1 MSSKEANITFIYLEG
16 IHLMRVSSFSR
27 LSVAAISI
35 FAAIFL
41 ATMYHVGE
49 SLRKSQTQY
58 KGYQA
63 LISLTTVKFNRTIVE
78 YLQTG
83 DAALLNKAQKQLAR
97 IVTQTHRLNID
108 KLSQQIN
115 SQAKSLAT
123 NIDTTFRAMGK
134 LSGDPLVLLRNGEQ
148 EMLGLNN
155 ALANYVQKT
164 QVLSLA
170 EQFSYLIKT
179 QEIAKILADL
189 VRAREAIFTQ
199 KTNNIQTINPLLKEL
214 QSLGHFLSTQQ
225 ALAIY
230 EESDEDS
237 LDDSEDLLG
246 DSDEKEDLSLEAIS
260 ELQSLFNRY
269 QRELENTLT
278 LQQQR
283 QMGLGLL
290 AKQVGNIERAIM
302 EGEADI
308 STAQGQLNEQ
318 IYIIVIGLLIF
329 LVAFLLTNYW
339 LQRSVIL
346 KPLRNLRDSF
356 VQLMDQGKV
365 DNITNID
372 KSTEFGEI
380 SNSFNHMVN
389 KLAQDDKD
397 KAQQLDL
404 VAKALTTME
413 RQVQSIYQS
422 SQTTSEHVQGAR
434 TIMEALGKATE
445 TVNALSGQ
453 VVNNAQ
459 ATKKAM
465 EVSQHHVS
473 QVLAASESTN
483 LAAKESKGAI
493 TSLFNSVES
502 VSSIVDVIGA
512 IADQTNLLALNA
524 AIEAARAGEHG
535 RGFSVVADEVRQ
547 LAGKT
552 QASLKQISTR
562 LNQLQGASNSI
573 EGIINDIEK
582 ASHNQRII
590 ADELQ
595 ETALAVTGQAQ
606 VSATVAQ
613 DTLEQITLQR
623 THFIAFEQ
631 AMVNVDKE
639 VSDSQQLSN
648 VISVDVSNQVSD
660 IGLTLKKAS

>member
-1 MSSKEANITFIYLEG
+1 
-16 IHLMRVSSFSR
+16 MRVSSFSR
-27 LSVAAISI
+27 LSVTAISVFTII
-35 FAAIFL
+35 FM

-49 SLRKSQTQY
+49 SLSESRAQY

-63 LISLTTVKFNRTIVE
+63 LFSLATVKFNRTIVA

-83 DAALLNKAQKQLAR
+83 DAALLNKAEKQLVH
-97 IVTQTHRLNID
+97 IVKQTYSLNID
-108 KLSQQIN
+108 SLSKKID
-115 SQAKSLAT
+115 SQAKALSN
-123 NIDTTFRAMGK
+123 NIETKFRAMGK

-148 EMLGLNN
+148 DMVAVNHD
-155 ALANYVQKT
+155 LANYVQKT
-164 QVLSLA
+164 KLLSLN
-170 EQFSYLIKT
+170 EQVNYLITT
-179 QEIAKILADL
+179 QEIGKLLAEL
-189 VRAREAIFTQ
+189 VSARETIFAN
-199 KTNNIQTINPLLKEL
+199 KNPNIQSITPLLNEL
-214 QSLGHFLSTQQ
+214 QSLGSFLSTQP

-230 EESDEDS
+230 EESDDS

-246 DSDEKEDLSLEAIS
+246 DSDEKEDLSLEAVN

-269 QRELENTLT
+269 QRELENTLAQ
-278 LQQQR
+278 QQQR
-283 QMGLGLL
+283 QVGLALL
-290 AKQVGNIERAIM
+290 AKQVGSIEQSIM
-302 EGEADI
+302 QGEANI
-308 STAQGQLNEQ
+308 SQQQEKQNEQ
-318 IYIIVIGLLIF
+318 LYIIVIGLLIF
-329 LVAFLLTNYW
+329 LMLFLLTNYW

-346 KPLRNLRDSF
+346 QPLRNLRDSF
-356 VQLMDQGKV
+356 VQLMEQGKV
-365 DNITNID
+365 DSITNID
-372 KSTEFGEI
+372 KRTEFGEI
-380 SNSFNHMVN
+380 STSFNHMVN

-413 RQVQSIYQS
+413 SQVKSIYQS
-422 SQTTSEHVQGAR
+422 SHTTSEHVQGAR
-434 TIMEALGKATE
+434 KIMEALGEATE
-445 TVNALSGQ
+445 TVNTLSGQ

-465 EVSQHHVS
+465 AVSQHHVS

-502 VSSIVDVIGA
+502 VTSIVDVISA

-535 RGFSVVADEVRQ
+535 RGFSVVADQVRQ

-552 QASLKQISTR
+552 QASLKQISAR

-582 ASHNQRII
+582 ASYKQRLI

-595 ETALAVTGQAQ
+595 ETALAVSGQAE

-613 DTLEQITLQR
+613 DTLEQITRQR
-623 THFIAFEQ
+623 THFVAFEQ
-631 AMVNVDKE
+631 AMANVDKE
-639 VSDSQQLSN
+639 VSDSQQLTN
-648 VISVDVSNQVSD
+648 VISIDVGNQVND
-660 IGLTLKKAS
+660 IGLTLNKAS

>member
-1 MSSKEANITFIYLEG
+1 MSLFHHEG
-16 IHLMRVSSFSR
+16 IPVMRVSSFSR
-27 LSVAAISI
+27 LSATAISI
-35 FAAIFL
+35 FAVIYL
-41 ATMYHVGE
+41 VTMYHVGE
-49 SLRKSQTQY
+49 SLSKSQAQY

-83 DAALLNKAQKQLAR
+83 DVTLLSRAQKQLAL
-97 IVTQTHRLNID
+97 IVKQAQSLHID
-108 KLSQQIN
+108 ELSNQIE
-115 SQAKSLAT
+115 SQANSLAH
-123 NIDTTFRAMGK
+123 NLDTKYRAMGK
-134 LSGDPLVLLRNGEQ
+134 LSGDPLVLLRNGEH
-148 EMLGLNN
+148 EMLAINN
-155 ALANYVQKT
+155 DLANYVQNTKA
-164 QVLSLA
+164 LSLKQ
-170 EQFSYLIKT
+170 QFNYLIKT
-179 QEIAKILADL
+179 QAIGKLLADL
-189 VRAREAIFTQ
+189 VSAREVMFAQQQSNMHSITP
-199 KTNNIQTINPLLKEL
+199 ILKEL
-214 QSLGHFLSTQQ
+214 QSLGHFLSTQP
-225 ALAIY
+225 ALVIY
-230 EESDEDS
+230 AETDEDMF
-237 LDDSEDLLG
+237 DESEDLLA
-246 DSDEKEDLSLEAIS
+246 DSEEKQDLSLEAIN

-269 QRELENTLT
+269 QGEIENTLAQ
-278 LQQQR
+278 QQQR
-283 QMGLGLL
+283 NIGLVLL
-290 AKQVGNIERAIM
+290 AEQVGDIEKSIM
-302 EGEADI
+302 QGEANI
-308 STAQGQLNEQ
+308 AQRQKKINEQLNV
-318 IYIIVIGLLIF
+318 IVIGLLVF
-329 LVAFLLTNYW
+329 LVVFLLANYW

-346 KPLRNLRDSF
+346 NPLRNLRDSF
-356 VQLMDQGKV
+356 VQLMEQGKV
-365 DNITNID
+365 DNITNIEN
-372 KSTEFGEI
+372 KTEFGEI
-380 SNSFNHMVN
+380 STSFNHMVN

-413 RQVQSIYQS
+413 SQVQSIYQS
-422 SQTTSEHVQGAR
+422 SHTTSEHVQGAR
-434 TIMEALGKATE
+434 QIMEALGEATE
-445 TVNALSGQ
+445 TVNTLSGQ

-483 LAAKESKGAI
+483 LAAKESKEAI
-493 TSLFNSVES
+493 TSLFHSVES
-502 VSSIVDVIGA
+502 VTSIVDVISA

-552 QASLKQISTR
+552 QASLKQISAR

-582 ASHNQRII
+582 ASHNQRVI

-595 ETALAVTGQAQ
+595 ETSLAVTGQAQ

-631 AMVNVDKE
+631 AMANVDKE
-639 VSDSQQLSN
+639 VNDSQQLSN
-648 VISVDVSNQVSD
+648 VISVDVSNQVND

>member
-1 MSSKEANITFIYLEG
+1 
-16 IHLMRVSSFSR
+16 MRVSSFSR
-27 LSVAAISI
+27 LSVTAISI
-35 FAAIFL
+35 FAAIYL

-49 SLRKSQTQY
+49 SLSKSQAHY

-83 DAALLNKAQKQLAR
+83 DVALLSRAKKQLTL
-97 IVTQTHRLNID
+97 IVKQAQGLNID
-108 KLSQQIN
+108 ELSKQID
-115 SQAKSLAT
+115 SQAKALGH
-123 NIDTTFRAMGK
+123 NIDTKFRGMGK
-134 LSGDPLVLLRNGEQ
+134 LSGDPLVLLRNGEH
-148 EMLGLNN
+148 EMLAINN
-155 ALANYVQKT
+155 DLANYVQNTK
-164 QVLSLA
+164 VLSLK
-170 EQFSYLIKT
+170 EQFNYLIKT
-179 QEIAKILADL
+179 QVIGKLLADL
-189 VRAREAIFTQ
+189 VSAREAIFIQ
-199 KTNNIQTINPLLKEL
+199 QQPNIQSIKPLLTEL
-214 QSLGHFLSTQQ
+214 KNLGRFLSTQP
-225 ALAIY
+225 ALAIFA
-230 EESDEDS
+230 ENDDDLFDE
-237 LDDSEDLLG
+237 SEDLLG
-246 DSDEKEDLSLEAIS
+246 DSEEKQDLSLEAIN

-269 QRELENTLT
+269 QREVESTLV
-278 LQQQR
+278 QQEQR
-283 QMGLGLL
+283 QIGLSLL
-290 AKQVGNIERAIM
+290 AKQVGNIEKSILQ
-302 EGEADI
+302 GEANI
-308 STAQGQLNEQ
+308 ARQQEKINEQLN
-318 IYIIVIGLLIF
+318 IIVIGLLIF
-329 LVAFLLTNYW
+329 LVIFLLANYW
-339 LQRSVIL
+339 LQHSVIL

-356 VQLMDQGKV
+356 VQLVEQGKV

-372 KSTEFGEI
+372 KRTEFGEI
-380 SNSFNHMVN
+380 STSFNYMVN

-413 RQVQSIYQS
+413 SQVQSIYQS
-422 SQTTSEHVQGAR
+422 SHTTSEHVQGAR
-434 TIMEALGKATE
+434 KIMEALGEATE
-445 TVNALSGQ
+445 TVNTLSGQ

-483 LAAKESKGAI
+483 LAAKESKEAI
-493 TSLFNSVES
+493 TSLFHSVES
-502 VSSIVDVIGA
+502 VTSIVDVISA

-552 QASLKQISTR
+552 QESLKQISTR
-562 LNQLQGASNSI
+562 LNQLQSASNSI

-595 ETALAVTGQAQ
+595 ETSLAVTGQAQ

-613 DTLEQITLQR
+613 ETLEQITLQR

-631 AMVNVDKE
+631 AMANVDKE

-648 VISVDVSNQVSD
+648 VISVDVSNQVND

>member
-1 MSSKEANITFIYLEG
+1 
-16 IHLMRVSSFSR
+16 MRVSSFSR
-27 LSVAAISI
+27 LSATAISI
-35 FAAIFL
+35 FAVIYL
-41 ATMYHVGE
+41 VTMYHVGE
-49 SLRKSQTQY
+49 SLSKSQAQY
-58 KGYQA
+58 KGYQV

-83 DAALLNKAQKQLAR
+83 DVTLLSRAQKQLAL
-97 IVTQTHRLNID
+97 IVKQAQSLHID
-108 KLSQQIN
+108 ELSNQIE
-115 SQAKSLAT
+115 SQANSLAH
-123 NIDTTFRAMGK
+123 NIDTKFRGMGK
-134 LSGDPLVLLRNGEQ
+134 LSGDPLVLLRNGEH
-148 EMLGLNN
+148 EMLAINN
-155 ALANYVQKT
+155 DLANYVQNTKA
-164 QVLSLA
+164 LSLKQ
-170 EQFSYLIKT
+170 QFNYLIKT
-179 QEIAKILADL
+179 QAIGKLLADL
-189 VRAREAIFTQ
+189 VSAREVMFAQQQSNMNSIT
-199 KTNNIQTINPLLKEL
+199 PLLKEL
-214 QSLGHFLSTQQ
+214 QSLGHFLSTQP
-225 ALAIY
+225 ALVIY
-230 EESDEDS
+230 AESDEDMF
-237 LDDSEDLLG
+237 DASEDLLG
-246 DSDEKEDLSLEAIS
+246 DSEEKQDLSLEAIH

-269 QRELENTLT
+269 QREVENTLAQ
-278 LQQQR
+278 QQQR
-283 QMGLGLL
+283 NMGLVLL
-290 AKQVGNIERAIM
+290 AKQVGNIEKSIM
-302 EGEADI
+302 QGEVNI
-308 STAQGQLNEQ
+308 AQRQNKINEQLN
-318 IYIIVIGLLIF
+318 IIVIGLLIF
-329 LVAFLLTNYW
+329 LVIFLLANYW

-346 KPLRNLRDSF
+346 NPLRNLRDSF
-356 VQLMDQGKV
+356 VQLMEQGKV

-372 KSTEFGEI
+372 NRTEFGEI
-380 SNSFNHMVN
+380 STSFNHMVN

-413 RQVQSIYQS
+413 SQVQSIYQS
-422 SQTTSEHVQGAR
+422 SHTTSTHVQGAR
-434 TIMEALGKATE
+434 QIMEALGQATE
-445 TVNALSGQ
+445 TVNTLSGQ

-483 LAAKESKGAI
+483 LAAKESKEAI
-493 TSLFNSVES
+493 TSLFHSVES
-502 VSSIVDVIGA
+502 VTSIVDVISA

-552 QASLKQISTR
+552 QASLKQISAR
-562 LNQLQGASNSI
+562 LKQLQGASNSI

-582 ASHNQRII
+582 ASDNQRII

-595 ETALAVTGQAQ
+595 ETSLAVTGQAQ

-631 AMVNVDKE
+631 AMANVDKE

-648 VISVDVSNQVSD
+648 VISVDVSNQVND

>member
-1 MSSKEANITFIYLEG
+1 
-16 IHLMRVSSFSR
+16 MRVSSFSR
-27 LSVAAISI
+27 LSATAISI
-35 FAAIFL
+35 FAVIYL
-41 ATMYHVGE
+41 VTMYHVGE
-49 SLRKSQTQY
+49 SLSKSQAQY
-58 KGYQA
+58 KGYQV

-83 DAALLNKAQKQLAR
+83 DVTLLSRAQKQLAL
-97 IVTQTHRLNID
+97 IVKQAQSLHID
-108 KLSQQIN
+108 ELSNQIE
-115 SQAKSLAT
+115 SQANSLAH
-123 NIDTTFRAMGK
+123 NIDTKFRGMGK
-134 LSGDPLVLLRNGEQ
+134 LSGDPLVLLRNGEH
-148 EMLGLNN
+148 EMLAINN
-155 ALANYVQKT
+155 DLANYVQNTKA
-164 QVLSLA
+164 LSLKQ
-170 EQFSYLIKT
+170 QFNYLIKT
-179 QEIAKILADL
+179 QAIGKLLADL
-189 VRAREAIFTQ
+189 VSAREVMFAQQQSNMNSIT
-199 KTNNIQTINPLLKEL
+199 PLLKEL
-214 QSLGHFLSTQQ
+214 QSLGHFLSTQP
-225 ALAIY
+225 ALVIY
-230 EESDEDS
+230 AESDEDMF
-237 LDDSEDLLG
+237 DASEDLLG
-246 DSDEKEDLSLEAIS
+246 DSEEKQDLSLEAIH

-269 QRELENTLT
+269 QREVENTLAQ
-278 LQQQR
+278 QQQR
-283 QMGLGLL
+283 KMGLVLL
-290 AKQVGNIERAIM
+290 AKQVGNIEKSIM
-302 EGEADI
+302 QGEVNI
-308 STAQGQLNEQ
+308 AQRQNKINEQLN
-318 IYIIVIGLLIF
+318 IIVIGLLIF
-329 LVAFLLTNYW
+329 LVIFLLANYW

-346 KPLRNLRDSF
+346 NPLRNLRDSF
-356 VQLMDQGKV
+356 VQLMEQGKV

-372 KSTEFGEI
+372 NRTEFGEI
-380 SNSFNHMVN
+380 STSFNHMVN

-413 RQVQSIYQS
+413 SQVQSIYQS
-422 SQTTSEHVQGAR
+422 SHTTSTHVQGAR
-434 TIMEALGKATE
+434 QIMEALGQATE
-445 TVNALSGQ
+445 TVNTLSGQ

-483 LAAKESKGAI
+483 LAAKESKEAI
-493 TSLFNSVES
+493 TSLFHSVES
-502 VSSIVDVIGA
+502 VTSIVDVISA

-552 QASLKQISTR
+552 QASLKQISAR
-562 LNQLQGASNSI
+562 LKQLQGASNSI

-582 ASHNQRII
+582 ASDNQRII

-595 ETALAVTGQAQ
+595 ETSLAVTGQAQ

-631 AMVNVDKE
+631 AMANVDKE

-648 VISVDVSNQVSD
+648 VISVDVSNQVND

>member
-1 MSSKEANITFIYLEG
+1 
-16 IHLMRVSSFSR
+16 MRVSSFSR
-27 LSVAAISI
+27 LSVTAISI
-35 FAAIFL
+35 FAMIFM

-49 SLRKSQTQY
+49 SLSQSREQY

-63 LISLTTVKFNRTIVE
+63 LISLTTVKFNRTIVK

-83 DAALLNKAQKQLAR
+83 DATLLNKAQKQLTDIINLTAS
-97 IVTQTHRLNID
+97 LDID
-108 KLSQQIN
+108 KLSKQID
-115 SQAKSLAT
+115 SQAKALGN
-123 NIDTTFRAMGK
+123 NIDTKFRAMGK

-148 EMLGLNN
+148 EMLAINN
-155 ALANYVQKT
+155 DLANYVQKT
-164 QVLSLA
+164 KALSLKQ
-170 EQFSYLIKT
+170 QFNYLTIT
-179 QEIAKILADL
+179 QTVGKLLADL
-189 VRAREAIFTQ
+189 VSAREAIFTQ
-199 KTNNIQTINPLLKEL
+199 LQPNIKSVNLILTELKTLGRLLSV
-214 QSLGHFLSTQQ
+214 QN
-225 ALAIY
+225 ALVIY
-230 EESDEDS
+230 EEYDDA
-237 LDDSEDLLG
+237 LDDSDDLLS
-246 DSDEKEDLSLEAIS
+246 DSEEQEDLSLEAIN

-269 QRELENTLT
+269 QQELDNTLAQ
-278 LQQQR
+278 QQQR
-283 QMGLGLL
+283 QIGFALL
-290 AKQVGNIERAIM
+290 AKQVGNIEKAIM
-302 EGEADI
+302 QGEADI
-308 STAQGQLNEQ
+308 SQQQEQINEQ
-318 IYIIVIGLLIF
+318 LYIIVIGLLIF
-329 LVAFLLTNYW
+329 LIVFLLANYW

-372 KSTEFGEI
+372 KRTEFGEI
-380 SNSFNHMVN
+380 STSFNHMVN

-413 RQVQSIYQS
+413 SQVKSIYQS
-422 SQTTSEHVQGAR
+422 SHTTSKHVQGAR
-434 TIMEALGKATE
+434 KIMEALGEATE
-445 TVNALSGQ
+445 TVNTLSGQ

-459 ATKKAM
+459 ATKQAM
-465 EVSQHHVS
+465 EISQHHVS

-483 LAAKESKGAI
+483 LAAKESKDAI
-493 TSLFNSVES
+493 TSLFHSVES
-502 VSSIVDVIGA
+502 VTSIVDVISA

-552 QASLKQISTR
+552 QESLKQISTR
-562 LNQLQGASNSI
+562 LKQLQEASNSI

-582 ASHNQRII
+582 ASYNQRII

-631 AMVNVDKE
+631 AMANVDKE

-648 VISVDVSNQVSD
+648 VISVDVSNQVND

>member
-1 MSSKEANITFIYLEG
+1 
-16 IHLMRVSSFSR
+16 MRVSSFSR
-27 LSVAAISI
+27 LSATAISI
-35 FAAIFL
+35 FAVIYL
-41 ATMYHVGE
+41 VTMYHVGE
-49 SLRKSQTQY
+49 SLSKSQAQY

-83 DAALLNKAQKQLAR
+83 DVSLLSRAQQQLAL
-97 IVTQTHRLNID
+97 IVEQAQSLHID
-108 KLSQQIN
+108 ELSNQID
-115 SQAKSLAT
+115 SQAKSLAH
-123 NIDTTFRAMGK
+123 NIETKFRGMGK

-148 EMLGLNN
+148 EMLAINN
-155 ALANYVQKT
+155 DLASYVQSTKE
-164 QVLSLA
+164 LSLM
-170 EQFSYLIKT
+170 EQFNYLIKT
-179 QEIAKILADL
+179 QAIGKLLADL
-189 VRAREAIFTQ
+189 VSAREVMFTQ
-199 KTNNIQTINPLLKEL
+199 QQSNMQSINSLLKEL
-214 QSLGHFLSTQQ
+214 QNLGRFLSTQP

-230 EESDEDS
+230 AESDEDV
-237 LDDSEDLLG
+237 LDESDDLLG
-246 DSDEKEDLSLEAIS
+246 DSEEKQDLSLEAIH

-269 QRELENTLT
+269 QREVENTLT
-278 LQQQR
+278 QQQQR
-283 QMGLGLL
+283 NMGLVLL
-290 AKQVGNIERAIM
+290 AKQVGNIEQSIM
-302 EGEADI
+302 QGEVNI
-308 STAQGQLNEQ
+308 SQRQKKINEQLN
-318 IYIIVIGLLIF
+318 IIVIGLLIF
-329 LVAFLLTNYW
+329 LVIFLLANYW

-356 VQLMDQGKV
+356 VQLMEQGKV

-372 KSTEFGEI
+372 KRTEFGEI
-380 SNSFNHMVN
+380 STSFNHMVN
-389 KLAQDDKD
+389 KLAQDDKN

-413 RQVQSIYQS
+413 SQVQSIYQS
-422 SQTTSEHVQGAR
+422 SHTTSEHVQGAR
-434 TIMEALGKATE
+434 QIMGALGAATE
-445 TVNALSGQ
+445 TVNTLSGQ

-483 LAAKESKGAI
+483 LAAKESKEAI
-493 TSLFNSVES
+493 TSLFHSVES
-502 VSSIVDVIGA
+502 VTSIVDVISA

-552 QASLKQISTR
+552 QESLKQISAR

-582 ASHNQRII
+582 ASHNQRVI

-595 ETALAVTGQAQ
+595 ETSLAVTGQAQ

-631 AMVNVDKE
+631 AMANVDKE
-639 VSDSQQLSN
+639 VRDSQQLSN
-648 VISVDVSNQVSD
+648 VISVDVSNQVND

>member
-1 MSSKEANITFIYLEG
+1 
-16 IHLMRVSSFSR
+16 MRVSSFSR
-27 LSVAAISI
+27 LSATAISI
-35 FAAIFL
+35 FAVIYL
-41 ATMYHVGE
+41 VTMYHVGE
-49 SLRKSQTQY
+49 SLSKSQAQY

-83 DAALLNKAQKQLAR
+83 DVTLLSRAQKQLAL
-97 IVTQTHRLNID
+97 IVKQAQSLHID
-108 KLSQQIN
+108 ELSNQIE
-115 SQAKSLAT
+115 SQANSLAH
-123 NIDTTFRAMGK
+123 NIDTKFRAMGK
-134 LSGDPLVLLRNGEQ
+134 LSGDPLVLLRNGEH
-148 EMLGLNN
+148 EMLAINN
-155 ALANYVQKT
+155 DLANYVQNTKA
-164 QVLSLA
+164 LSLKQ
-170 EQFSYLIKT
+170 QFNYLIKT
-179 QEIAKILADL
+179 QAIGKLLADL
-189 VRAREAIFTQ
+189 VSAREVMFAQQQSNMHSITP
-199 KTNNIQTINPLLKEL
+199 ILKEL
-214 QSLGHFLSTQQ
+214 QSLGHFLSTQP
-225 ALAIY
+225 ALVIY
-230 EESDEDS
+230 AESDEDMF
-237 LDDSEDLLG
+237 DESEDLLG
-246 DSDEKEDLSLEAIS
+246 DSEEKQDLSLEAIQ

-269 QRELENTLT
+269 QREVENTLAQ
-278 LQQQR
+278 QQQR
-283 QMGLGLL
+283 NMGLVLL
-290 AKQVGNIERAIM
+290 AKQVGNIEKSIM
-302 EGEADI
+302 QGEVNI
-308 STAQGQLNEQ
+308 AQRQNKINEQLN
-318 IYIIVIGLLIF
+318 IIVIGLLIF
-329 LVAFLLTNYW
+329 LVIFLLANYW

-346 KPLRNLRDSF
+346 NPLRNLRDSF
-356 VQLMDQGKV
+356 VQLMEQGKV

-372 KSTEFGEI
+372 NRTEFGEI
-380 SNSFNHMVN
+380 STSFNHMVN

-413 RQVQSIYQS
+413 SQVQSIYQS
-422 SQTTSEHVQGAR
+422 SHTTSTHVQGAR
-434 TIMEALGKATE
+434 QIMEALGQATE
-445 TVNALSGQ
+445 TVNTLSGQ

-483 LAAKESKGAI
+483 LAAKESKEAI
-493 TSLFNSVES
+493 TSLFHSVES
-502 VSSIVDVIGA
+502 VTSIVDVISA

-552 QASLKQISTR
+552 QASLKQISAR

-582 ASHNQRII
+582 ASHNQRVI

-595 ETALAVTGQAQ
+595 ETSLAVTGQAQ

-631 AMVNVDKE
+631 AMANVDKE

-648 VISVDVSNQVSD
+648 VISVDVSNQVND

>member
-1 MSSKEANITFIYLEG
+1 
-16 IHLMRVSSFSR
+16 MRVSSFSR
-27 LSVAAISI
+27 LSATAISL
-35 FAAIFL
+35 FAVIYL
-41 ATMYHVGE
+41 VTMYHVGE
-49 SLRKSQTQY
+49 SLSKSQAQY
-58 KGYQA
+58 KSYQA

-83 DAALLNKAQKQLAR
+83 DVSLLSRAQKQLTL
-97 IVTQTHRLNID
+97 IVEQAQRLNID
-108 KLSQQIN
+108 ELSNQIDA
-115 SQAKSLAT
+115 QAKSLAD
-123 NIDTTFRAMGK
+123 NIDTKFRGMGK
-134 LSGDPLVLLRNGEQ
+134 LSGDPLVLLRNGEH
-148 EMLGLNN
+148 EMIAINN
-155 ALANYVQKT
+155 ELANYVQNTKA
-164 QVLSLA
+164 LSLKQ
-170 EQFSYLIKT
+170 QFDYLIKT
-179 QEIAKILADL
+179 QAIGKLLADL
-189 VRAREAIFTQ
+189 VSAREAIFTQ
-199 KTNNIQTINPLLKEL
+199 QQPNIHSISPLLKEL
-214 QSLGHFLSTQQ
+214 QNLGRFLTRQP

-230 EESDEDS
+230 ADNDDV
-237 LDDSEDLLG
+237 LDDSEDLL
-246 DSDEKEDLSLEAIS
+246 SDNEERQDLSLEAIN

-269 QRELENTLT
+269 RREVESTIAQ
-278 LQQQR
+278 QQQR
-283 QMGLGLL
+283 QIGLKLL
-290 AKQVGNIERAIM
+290 AKQVGNIEKSIIQ
-302 EGEADI
+302 GEVNI
-308 STAQGQLNEQ
+308 SQRQTKINEQLNVV
-318 IYIIVIGLLIF
+318 VIGLLIF
-329 LVAFLLTNYW
+329 LVIFLLANYW
-339 LQRSVIL
+339 LQHSVIL

-356 VQLMDQGKV
+356 MQLMAQGKV
-365 DNITNID
+365 DNISNID
-372 KSTEFGEI
+372 KKTEFGEI
-380 SNSFNHMVN
+380 STSFNHMVN

-397 KAQQLDL
+397 KALQLDL

-413 RQVQSIYQS
+413 SQVQSIYQS
-422 SQTTSEHVQGAR
+422 SHTTSEHVQGAR
-434 TIMEALGKATE
+434 QIMEALGEATE
-445 TVNALSGQ
+445 TVNTLSGQ

-483 LAAKESKGAI
+483 LAAKESKEAI
-493 TSLFNSVES
+493 TSLFHSVES
-502 VSSIVDVIGA
+502 VTSIVDVISA

-552 QASLKQISTR
+552 QASLKQISAR

-582 ASHNQRII
+582 ASHNQRVI

-595 ETALAVTGQAQ
+595 ETSLAVTGQAQ

-631 AMVNVDKE
+631 AMANVDKE
-639 VSDSQQLSN
+639 VNDSQQLSN
-648 VISVDVSNQVSD
+648 VISVDVSNQVND

>member
-1 MSSKEANITFIYLEG
+1 MSLFHHEG
-16 IHLMRVSSFSR
+16 IPVMRVSSFSR
-27 LSVAAISI
+27 LSATAISI
-35 FAAIFL
+35 FAVIYL
-41 ATMYHVGE
+41 VTMYHVGE
-49 SLRKSQTQY
+49 SLSKSQAQY

-83 DAALLNKAQKQLAR
+83 DVTLLSRAQKQLAL
-97 IVTQTHRLNID
+97 IVKQAQSLHID
-108 KLSQQIN
+108 ELSNQIE
-115 SQAKSLAT
+115 SQANSLAH
-123 NIDTTFRAMGK
+123 NIDTKFRGMGK
-134 LSGDPLVLLRNGEQ
+134 LSGDPLVLLRNGEH
-148 EMLGLNN
+148 EMLAINN
-155 ALANYVQKT
+155 DLANYVQNTKA
-164 QVLSLA
+164 LSLKQ
-170 EQFSYLIKT
+170 QFNYLIKT
-179 QEIAKILADL
+179 QAIGKLLADL
-189 VRAREAIFTQ
+189 VSAREVMFAQQQSNMHSITP
-199 KTNNIQTINPLLKEL
+199 ILKEL
-214 QSLGHFLSTQQ
+214 QSLGHFLSTQP
-225 ALAIY
+225 ALVIY
-230 EESDEDS
+230 AESDEDMF
-237 LDDSEDLLG
+237 DESEDLLA
-246 DSDEKEDLSLEAIS
+246 DSEEKQDLSLEAIQ

-269 QRELENTLT
+269 QREVENTLAQ
-278 LQQQR
+278 QQQR
-283 QMGLGLL
+283 NMGLVLL
-290 AKQVGNIERAIM
+290 AKQVGNIEKSIM
-302 EGEADI
+302 QGEVNI
-308 STAQGQLNEQ
+308 AQRQNKINEQLN
-318 IYIIVIGLLIF
+318 IIVIGLLIF
-329 LVAFLLTNYW
+329 LVIFLLANYW

-346 KPLRNLRDSF
+346 NPLRNLRDSF
-356 VQLMDQGKV
+356 VQLMEQGKV

-372 KSTEFGEI
+372 NRTEFGEI
-380 SNSFNHMVN
+380 STSFNHMVN

-413 RQVQSIYQS
+413 SQVQSIYQS
-422 SQTTSEHVQGAR
+422 SHTTSTHVQGAR
-434 TIMEALGKATE
+434 QIMEALGQATE
-445 TVNALSGQ
+445 TVNTLSGQ

-483 LAAKESKGAI
+483 LAAKESKEAI
-493 TSLFNSVES
+493 TSLFHSVES
-502 VSSIVDVIGA
+502 VTSIVDVISA

-552 QASLKQISTR
+552 QASLKQISAR

-582 ASHNQRII
+582 ASHNQRVI

-595 ETALAVTGQAQ
+595 ETSLAVTGQAQ

-631 AMVNVDKE
+631 AMANVDKE

-648 VISVDVSNQVSD
+648 VISVDVSNQVND

>member
-1 MSSKEANITFIYLEG
+1 
-16 IHLMRVSSFSR
+16 MRVSSFSR
-27 LSVAAISI
+27 LSVTAISI
-35 FAAIFL
+35 FAVIFMV
-41 ATMYHVGE
+41 TMYHVGE
-49 SLRKSQTQY
+49 SLSKSRTQY
-58 KGYQA
+58 KGYQT

-83 DAALLNKAQKQLAR
+83 DAALLNKAQKQLTA
-97 IVTQTHRLNID
+97 IVKQTHSLNID
-108 KLSQQIN
+108 KLSKQID
-115 SQAKSLAT
+115 SQAKALGN
-123 NIDTTFRAMGK
+123 NIETKFRAMGK
-134 LSGDPLVLLRNGEQ
+134 LSGDPLVLLRNGEH
-148 EMLGLNN
+148 EMIALNN
-155 ALANYVQKT
+155 DLSHYVQKT
-164 QVLSLA
+164 QVLSVKQ
-170 EQFSYLIKT
+170 QFDYLITMQTMGKL
-179 QEIAKILADL
+179 LADL
-189 VRAREAIFTQ
+189 VSAREAVFTQ
-199 KTNNIQTINPLLKEL
+199 PQPNIQSIKPLLKEL
-214 QSLGHFLSTQQ
+214 KTLGRFLSVQK

-230 EESDEDS
+230 EESEND
-237 LDDSEDLLG
+237 LVDDSEGLLG
-246 DSDEKEDLSLEAIS
+246 DSEEKEDLSLDAIN

-269 QRELENTLT
+269 QRELENTLAQ
-278 LQQQR
+278 QQQR
-283 QMGLGLL
+283 QIGFALL
-290 AKQVGNIERAIM
+290 AKQVGNIEKAIM
-302 EGEADI
+302 QGETDI
-308 STAQGQLNEQ
+308 SQQQEQINEQ
-318 IYIIVIGLLIF
+318 LYIIVIGLLIF
-329 LVAFLLTNYW
+329 LVVFLLTNYW

-356 VQLMDQGKV
+356 VQLMEQGKV
-365 DNITNID
+365 DNITNINN
-372 KSTEFGEI
+372 KTEFGEI
-380 SNSFNHMVN
+380 STSFNHMVN
-389 KLAQDDKD
+389 KLAQDDKE

-413 RQVQSIYQS
+413 SQVKSIYQS
-422 SQTTSEHVQGAR
+422 SHTTSEHVQGAR
-434 TIMEALGKATE
+434 KILEALGEATE
-445 TVNALSGQ
+445 TVNTLSEQ

-459 ATKKAM
+459 ATKQAM
-465 EVSQHHVS
+465 EISQEHVS

-483 LAAKESKGAI
+483 LAAKESKSAI
-493 TSLFNSVES
+493 TSLFLSVES
-502 VSSIVDVIGA
+502 VTSIVDVISA

-552 QASLKQISTR
+552 QESLKQISAR

-573 EGIINDIEK
+573 ESIINDIEK
-582 ASHNQRII
+582 ASYNQRII

-631 AMVNVDKE
+631 AMANVDKE

-648 VISVDVSNQVSD
+648 VISVDVSNQVND

>member
-1 MSSKEANITFIYLEG
+1 VIIAFIYLEG
-16 IHLMRVSSFSR
+16 IHVMRVSSFSR

-49 SLRKSQTQY
+49 SLSKSQAQY

-63 LISLTTVKFNRTIVE
+63 LISLTTVEFNRTIVE

-83 DAALLNKAQKQLAR
+83 DATLLNKAQKQLAN
-97 IVTQTHRLNID
+97 IVKKTQNLNLD
-108 KLSQQIN
+108 GLSQQVT
-115 SQAKSLAT
+115 SQAQTLAN
-123 NIDTTFRAMGK
+123 NIDTKFRAMGK
-134 LSGDPLVLLRNGEQ
+134 LSGDPLVILRNGEQ
-148 EMLGLNN
+148 EMIALNHD
-155 ALANYVQKT
+155 LSTYVKNT
-164 QVLSLA
+164 EVLSLKA
-170 EQFSYLIKT
+170 QFNYLMNT
-179 QEIAKILADL
+179 QLISKLLADL
-189 VRAREAIFTQ
+189 VSAREAAFMQ
-199 KTNNIQTINPLLKEL
+199 KKPNMQSITILLQEL
-214 QSLGHFLSTQQ
+214 KNLGVVLSVQP

-230 EESDEDS
+230 AEN
-237 LDDSEDLLG
+237 DDDFFDDDDLLG
-246 DSDEKEDLSLEAIS
+246 EPEELEDLSIEAIS
-260 ELQSLFNRY
+260 ELQSLINRY
-269 QRELENTLT
+269 QGELENTLV
-278 LQQQR
+278 QQQHR
-283 QMGLGLL
+283 QLGLNL
-290 AKQVGNIERAIM
+290 LTTQVGNIEKSIVQ
-302 EGEADI
+302 GEADI
-308 STAQGQLNEQ
+308 SLAQEKINEQ
-318 IYIIVIGLLIF
+318 LYIIVIGLLVF
-329 LVAFLLTNYW
+329 LVVFLLTNYG

-346 KPLRNLRDSF
+346 NPLRNLRDSF
-356 VQLMDQGKV
+356 VQLMEQGKV

-380 SNSFNHMVN
+380 STSFNHMVN

-397 KAQQLDL
+397 KAEQLDL

-413 RQVQSIYQS
+413 SQVKSIYQS
-422 SQTTSEHVQGAR
+422 SYTTSEHVQGAR
-434 TIMEALGKATE
+434 KIMQALGEATD
-445 TVNALSGQ
+445 TVNTLSGQ

-483 LAAKESKGAI
+483 LAAKESKMAI
-493 TSLFNSVES
+493 TSLFHSVDS
-502 VSSIVDVIGA
+502 VTSIVDVISA

-547 LAGKT
+547 LAAKT
-552 QASLKQISTR
+552 QESLKQISTR

-595 ETALAVTGQAQ
+595 ETALAVSGQAQ

-613 DTLEQITLQR
+613 DTLEQITRQR

-631 AMVNVDKE
+631 AMANVDKE
-639 VSDSQQLSN
+639 VNDSQHLSN
-648 VISVDVSNQVSD
+648 VISVDVSNQVND
-660 IGLTLKKAS
+660 IGLTLNRAS

>member
-1 MSSKEANITFIYLEG
+1 
-16 IHLMRVSSFSR
+16 MRVSSFSR
-27 LSVAAISI
+27 LSATAISI
-35 FAAIFL
+35 FAVIYL
-41 ATMYHVGE
+41 VTMYHVGE
-49 SLRKSQTQY
+49 SLSKSQAQY

-83 DAALLNKAQKQLAR
+83 DVTLLSRAQKQLAL
-97 IVTQTHRLNID
+97 IVKQAQSLHID
-108 KLSQQIN
+108 ELSNQIE
-115 SQAKSLAT
+115 SQANSLAH
-123 NIDTTFRAMGK
+123 NIDTKFRGMGK
-134 LSGDPLVLLRNGEQ
+134 LSGDPLVLLRNGEH
-148 EMLGLNN
+148 EMLAINN
-155 ALANYVQKT
+155 DLANYVQNTKA
-164 QVLSLA
+164 LSLKQ
-170 EQFSYLIKT
+170 QFNYLIKT
-179 QEIAKILADL
+179 QAIGKLLADL
-189 VRAREAIFTQ
+189 VSAREVMFAQQQSNMHSITP
-199 KTNNIQTINPLLKEL
+199 ILKEL
-214 QSLGHFLSTQQ
+214 QSLGHFLSTQP
-225 ALAIY
+225 ALVIY
-230 EESDEDS
+230 AESDEDMF
-237 LDDSEDLLG
+237 DESEDLLA
-246 DSDEKEDLSLEAIS
+246 DSEEKQDLSLEAIH

-269 QRELENTLT
+269 QREVENTLAQ
-278 LQQQR
+278 QQQR
-283 QMGLGLL
+283 NMGLVLL
-290 AKQVGNIERAIM
+290 AKQVGNIEKSIM
-302 EGEADI
+302 QGEVNI
-308 STAQGQLNEQ
+308 AQRQNKINEQLN
-318 IYIIVIGLLIF
+318 IIVIGLLIF
-329 LVAFLLTNYW
+329 LVIFLLANYW

-346 KPLRNLRDSF
+346 NPLRNLRDSF
-356 VQLMDQGKV
+356 VQLMEQGKV

-372 KSTEFGEI
+372 NRTEFGEI
-380 SNSFNHMVN
+380 STSFNHMVN

-413 RQVQSIYQS
+413 SQVQSIYQS
-422 SQTTSEHVQGAR
+422 SHTTSTHVQGAR
-434 TIMEALGKATE
+434 QIMEALGQATE
-445 TVNALSGQ
+445 TVNTLSGQ

-483 LAAKESKGAI
+483 LAAKESKEAI
-493 TSLFNSVES
+493 TSLFHSVES
-502 VSSIVDVIGA
+502 VTSIVDVISA

-524 AIEAARAGEHG
+524 AIEAAWAGEHG

-552 QASLKQISTR
+552 QASLKQISAR

-582 ASHNQRII
+582 ASHNQRVI

-595 ETALAVTGQAQ
+595 ETSLAVTGQAQ

-631 AMVNVDKE
+631 AMANVDKE

-648 VISVDVSNQVSD
+648 VISVDVSNQVND

>member
-1 MSSKEANITFIYLEG
+1 
-16 IHLMRVSSFSR
+16 MRVSSFSR
-27 LSVAAISI
+27 LSVTAISI
-35 FAAIFL
+35 FAAIYL

-49 SLRKSQTQY
+49 SLSKSQAHY

-83 DAALLNKAQKQLAR
+83 DVALLSRAKKQLTL
-97 IVTQTHRLNID
+97 IVKQAQGLNID
-108 KLSQQIN
+108 ELSKQID
-115 SQAKSLAT
+115 SQAKALAH
-123 NIDTTFRAMGK
+123 NIDTKFRGMGK
-134 LSGDPLVLLRNGEQ
+134 LSGDPLVLLRNGEH
-148 EMLGLNN
+148 EMLAINN
-155 ALANYVQKT
+155 DLANYVQNTK
-164 QVLSLA
+164 VLSLK
-170 EQFSYLIKT
+170 EQFNYLIKT
-179 QEIAKILADL
+179 QVIGKLLADL
-189 VRAREAIFTQ
+189 VSARETIFIQ
-199 KTNNIQTINPLLKEL
+199 QQPNIQSIKPLLTEL
-214 QSLGHFLSTQQ
+214 QNLGRFLSTQP

-230 EESDEDS
+230 AENDDDLFDE
-237 LDDSEDLLG
+237 SEDLLG
-246 DSDEKEDLSLEAIS
+246 DSEEKQDLSLEAIN

-269 QRELENTLT
+269 QREVESTLV
-278 LQQQR
+278 QQEQR
-283 QMGLGLL
+283 QIGLSLL
-290 AKQVGNIERAIM
+290 AKQVGNIEKSILQ
-302 EGEADI
+302 GEANI
-308 STAQGQLNEQ
+308 ARQQEKINEQLN
-318 IYIIVIGLLIF
+318 IIVLGLLIF
-329 LVAFLLTNYW
+329 LVIFLLANYW
-339 LQRSVIL
+339 LQHSVIL

-356 VQLMDQGKV
+356 VQLVEQGKV

-372 KSTEFGEI
+372 KRTEFGEI
-380 SNSFNHMVN
+380 STSFNYMVN

-413 RQVQSIYQS
+413 SQVQSIYQS
-422 SQTTSEHVQGAR
+422 SHTTSEHVQGAR
-434 TIMEALGKATE
+434 KIMEALGEATE
-445 TVNALSGQ
+445 TVNTLSGQ

-483 LAAKESKGAI
+483 LAAKESKEAI
-493 TSLFNSVES
+493 TSLFYSVES
-502 VSSIVDVIGA
+502 VTSIVDVISA

-552 QASLKQISTR
+552 QESLKQISTR
-562 LNQLQGASNSI
+562 LNQLQSASNSI

-595 ETALAVTGQAQ
+595 ETSLAVTGQAQ

-613 DTLEQITLQR
+613 ETLEQITLQR

-631 AMVNVDKE
+631 AMANVDKE

-648 VISVDVSNQVSD
+648 VISVDVSNQVND

>member
-1 MSSKEANITFIYLEG
+1 
-16 IHLMRVSSFSR
+16 MRVSSFSR
-27 LSVAAISI
+27 LSVTAISI
-35 FAAIFL
+35 FAAIYL

-49 SLRKSQTQY
+49 SLSKSQAHY

-83 DAALLNKAQKQLAR
+83 DVALLSRAKKQLTL
-97 IVTQTHRLNID
+97 IVKQAQGLNID
-108 KLSQQIN
+108 ELSKQID
-115 SQAKSLAT
+115 SQAKALAH
-123 NIDTTFRAMGK
+123 NIDTKFRGMGK
-134 LSGDPLVLLRNGEQ
+134 LSGDPLVLLRNGEH
-148 EMLGLNN
+148 EMLAINN
-155 ALANYVQKT
+155 DLANYVQNTK
-164 QVLSLA
+164 VLSLK
-170 EQFSYLIKT
+170 EQFNYLIKT
-179 QEIAKILADL
+179 QVIGKLLADL
-189 VRAREAIFTQ
+189 VSARETIFIQ
-199 KTNNIQTINPLLKEL
+199 QQPNIQSIKPLLTEL
-214 QSLGHFLSTQQ
+214 QNLGHFLSTQP

-230 EESDEDS
+230 AANDDDLFDE
-237 LDDSEDLLG
+237 SEDLLG
-246 DSDEKEDLSLEAIS
+246 DSEEKQDLSLEAIN

-269 QRELENTLT
+269 QREVESTLV
-278 LQQQR
+278 QQEQR
-283 QMGLGLL
+283 QIGLSLL
-290 AKQVGNIERAIM
+290 AKQVGNIEKSILQG
-302 EGEADI
+302 EGNIARQQEKI
-308 STAQGQLNEQ
+308 NEQLN
-318 IYIIVIGLLIF
+318 IIVIGLLIF
-329 LVAFLLTNYW
+329 LVIFLLANYW
-339 LQRSVIL
+339 LQHSVIL

-356 VQLMDQGKV
+356 VQLVEQGKV

-372 KSTEFGEI
+372 KRTEFGEI
-380 SNSFNHMVN
+380 STSFNYMVN

-413 RQVQSIYQS
+413 SQVQSIYQS
-422 SQTTSEHVQGAR
+422 SHTTSEHVQGAR
-434 TIMEALGKATE
+434 KIMEALGEATE
-445 TVNALSGQ
+445 TVNTLSGQ

-483 LAAKESKGAI
+483 LAAKESKEAI
-493 TSLFNSVES
+493 TSLFHSVES
-502 VSSIVDVIGA
+502 VTSIVDVISA

-552 QASLKQISTR
+552 QESLKQISTR
-562 LNQLQGASNSI
+562 LNQLQSASNSI

-595 ETALAVTGQAQ
+595 ETSLAVTGQAQ

-613 DTLEQITLQR
+613 ETLEQITLQR

-631 AMVNVDKE
+631 AMANVDKE

-648 VISVDVSNQVSD
+648 VISVDVSNQVND
-660 IGLTLKKAS
+660 IGLTLKNAS

>member
-1 MSSKEANITFIYLEG
+1 LPLFHSKGNYI
-16 IHLMRVSSFSR
+16 MRVSSFSR

-41 ATMYHVGE
+41 ATMFHVGE
-49 SLRKSQTQY
+49 SLSKSQAQY

-63 LISLTTVKFNRTIVE
+63 LISLTTIQFNRTIVK

-83 DAALLNKAQKQLAR
+83 DAALLNKAQKQLSL
-97 IVTQTHRLNID
+97 IVKQTQDLNID
-108 KLSQQIN
+108 KLSNQIDK
-115 SQAKSLAT
+115 QAKSLAG
-123 NIDTTFRAMGK
+123 NIDTKFRAMGK

-148 EMLGLNN
+148 EMVALNN
-155 ALANYVQKT
+155 DLSKYVIKT
-164 QVLSLA
+164 EVLSLPT
-170 EQFSYLIKT
+170 QFKYLVKI
-179 QEIAKILADL
+179 QEISKSLADL
-189 VRAREAIFTQ
+189 IRARENLFT
-199 KTNNIQTINPLLKEL
+199 KKSANKASINLILNELKN
-214 QSLGHFLSTQQ
+214 QGRYLSMQP

-230 EESDEDS
+230 GESDDDL
-237 LDDSEDLLG
+237 LDEGEDLLG
-246 DSDEKEDLSLEAIS
+246 DSEEQDDLSLDAIS

-269 QRELENTLT
+269 QHEIENTLV
-278 LQQQR
+278 QQKQR
-283 QMGLGLL
+283 EKGLALL
-290 AKQVGNIERAIM
+290 AKQVGDIEKSIM
-302 EGEADI
+302 QGEEDI
-308 STAQGQLNEQ
+308 SNEQ
-318 IYIIVIGLLIF
+318 QKIYEQLYLTVIGLLVF
-329 LVAFLLTNYW
+329 LVAFLIANYW

-346 KPLRNLRDSF
+346 QPLRHLRNSF
-356 VQLMDQGKV
+356 VQLMEQGKV
-365 DNITNID
+365 ENITNID
-372 KSTEFGEI
+372 KRTEFGEI
-380 SNSFNHMVN
+380 STSFNFMVN

-397 KAQQLDL
+397 KAEQLDL

-413 RQVQSIYQS
+413 RQVKSIYQS
-422 SQTTSEHVQGAR
+422 SHTTSEHVQGAR
-434 TIMEALGKATE
+434 KIMEALGEATE
-445 TVNALSGQ
+445 TVNTLSNQ

-459 ATKKAM
+459 ATKQAM
-465 EVSQHHVS
+465 EVSQEHVL

-493 TSLFNSVES
+493 TSLFHSVES
-502 VSSIVDVIGA
+502 VTSIVDVISA

-547 LAGKT
+547 LAAKT
-552 QASLKQISTR
+552 QESLKQITQR

-573 EGIINDIEK
+573 EGIINEIEQ

-613 DTLEQITLQR
+613 DTLDQITRQR

-631 AMVNVDKE
+631 AMANVDKE
-639 VSDSQQLSN
+639 VNDSQQLSN
-648 VISVDVSNQVSD
+648 VISVDVTNQVND

>member
-1 MSSKEANITFIYLEG
+1 
-16 IHLMRVSSFSR
+16 MRVSRFSR
-27 LSVAAISI
+27 LSVTAISI
-35 FAAIFL
+35 FAMIFM

-49 SLRKSQTQY
+49 SLSQSREQY

-63 LISLTTVKFNRTIVE
+63 LISLTTVKFNRTIVK

-83 DAALLNKAQKQLAR
+83 DATLLNKAQKQLTDIINLTAS
-97 IVTQTHRLNID
+97 LDID
-108 KLSQQIN
+108 KLSKQID
-115 SQAKSLAT
+115 SQAKALGN
-123 NIDTTFRAMGK
+123 NIDTKFRAMGK

-148 EMLGLNN
+148 EMLAINN
-155 ALANYVQKT
+155 DLANYVQKT
-164 QVLSLA
+164 KALSLKQ
-170 EQFSYLIKT
+170 QFNYLTIT
-179 QEIAKILADL
+179 QTVGKLLADL
-189 VRAREAIFTQ
+189 VSAREAIFTQ
-199 KTNNIQTINPLLKEL
+199 LQPNIKSVNPILTELKTLGRLLSV
-214 QSLGHFLSTQQ
+214 QN
-225 ALAIY
+225 ALVIY
-230 EESDEDS
+230 EEYDDA
-237 LDDSEDLLG
+237 LDDSDDLLS
-246 DSDEKEDLSLEAIS
+246 DSEEQEDLSLEAIN

-269 QRELENTLT
+269 QQELDNTLAQ
-278 LQQQR
+278 QQQR
-283 QMGLGLL
+283 QIGFALL
-290 AKQVGNIERAIM
+290 AKQVGNIEKAIM
-302 EGEADI
+302 QGEADI
-308 STAQGQLNEQ
+308 SQQQEQINEQ
-318 IYIIVIGLLIF
+318 LYIIVIGLLIF
-329 LVAFLLTNYW
+329 LIVFLLANYW

-372 KSTEFGEI
+372 KRTEFGEI
-380 SNSFNHMVN
+380 STSFNHMVN

-413 RQVQSIYQS
+413 SQVKSIYQS
-422 SQTTSEHVQGAR
+422 SHTTSKHVQGAR
-434 TIMEALGKATE
+434 KIMEALGEATE
-445 TVNALSGQ
+445 TVNTLSGQ

-459 ATKKAM
+459 ATKQAM
-465 EVSQHHVS
+465 EISQHHVS

-483 LAAKESKGAI
+483 LAAKESKDAI
-493 TSLFNSVES
+493 TSLFHSVES
-502 VSSIVDVIGA
+502 VTSIVDVISA

-552 QASLKQISTR
+552 QESLKQISTR
-562 LNQLQGASNSI
+562 LKQLQEASNSI

-582 ASHNQRII
+582 ASYNQRII

-631 AMVNVDKE
+631 AMANVDKE

-648 VISVDVSNQVSD
+648 VISVDVSNQVND